1 MFSVDFVACFC
12 VVKCGFM
19 IGFIVFLGEKN
30 KKKVTNKCELRN
42 HLCKDVGVRYLY
54 SNTLKSGQVEA
65 FPLWRLAFTKQM
77 WAFDSLMSKSSN
89 FVLILIL
96 VLVLSLVSCLCGDI
110 ETAYSYLVDH

>member
-1 MFSVDFVACFC
+1 MILSIFSFSFMMFSVDFVACFC

-54 SNTLKSGQVEA
+54 SKVRTGGSFSSLKVG
-65 FPLWRLAFTKQM
+65 F
-77 WAFDSLMSKSSN
+77 
-89 FVLILIL
+89 
-96 VLVLSLVSCLCGDI
+96 
-110 ETAYSYLVDH
+110 Y